1 MRISD
6 WSSDV
11 CSSDLPVAVGARR
24 TAGQIARVIHRAE
37 SAARAV
43 AFAAVGDVPHQIGP
57 AVPRGILGGIGLEG
71 AGLQVEPLPTAEGE
85 TPVVGKVHRT
95 APVTDAH
102 RGLTHDIDKNGK
114 AAGRE

>member
-71 AGLQVEPLPTAEGE
+71 AGLQGEPLPEAEGG
-85 TPVVGKVHRT
+85 TQRVGKVRSEESRLGNGGVST
-95 APVTDAH
+95 CRARGAPYQ
-102 RGLTHDIDKNGK
+102 
-114 AAGRE
+114 